1 MTCKY
6 FYKGKRIK

>member
-6 FYKGKRIK
+6 

>member
-6 FYKGKRIK
+6 FEINNDW

>member
-6 FYKGKRIK
+6 FTVKTC